1 MSLTPATRSD
11 KTDWRTKFVSC
22 AISPMPSPDA
32 SDYRL
37 APLLIARFVGL
48 YLVLLAVVVFAA
60 TVVVAAADLPGD
72 ALVVLLVL
80 GLVGLFVMA
89 WVLRS
94 RVTVVHLDETGYK
107 VAMVRGAGVRAGRW
121 TDVEDAVT
129 ASPRGFP
136 CVVLRLR
143 NGGTTTIPVQALA
156 GDPDDFAR
164 DVRDRLRAGG
174 RRGR

>member
-1 MSLTPATRSD
+1 
-11 KTDWRTKFVSC
+11 
-22 AISPMPSPDA
+22 MPSPDA

-48 YLVLLAVVVFAA
+48 YLVLLAVVVFTA
-60 TVVVAAADLPGD
+60 TIVAAAADLPTLT
-72 ALVVLLVL
+72 LVVLLVL
-80 GLVGLFVMA
+80 GLAGLFTMA

-94 RVTVVHLDETGYK
+94 RVTVVHLDETGYR
-107 VAMVRGAGVRAGRW
+107 VAMVRGAGVKEARW

-136 CVVLRLR
+136 CVVIRLR
-143 NGGTTTIPVQALA
+143 DGRRTTIPVQALA
-156 GDPDDFAR
+156 GDPDEFAR

>member
-1 MSLTPATRSD
+1 
-11 KTDWRTKFVSC
+11 
-22 AISPMPSPDA
+22 MPSPDA

-60 TVVVAAADLPGD
+60 TIVVAASDLPGD

-80 GLVGLFVMA
+80 GLAGLFVLA

-94 RVTVVHLDETGYK
+94 KITVVHLDATGYT
-107 VAMVRGAGVRAGRW
+107 VAMIRGAGVKEARW
-121 TDVEDAVT
+121 ADVEDAVT

-136 CVVLRLR
+136 SVVIRLR
-143 NGGTTTIPVQALA
+143 DGGSTTIPVQALA
-156 GDPDDFAR
+156 GDPDDLAR